1 MSEQT
6 EPEAKPPKAAA
17 PKRSRTTKT
26 PQPHAEDVF
35 KLESRGNELVGG
47 VCQPNIELEGG
58 EADPKGDWKKSPLQA
73 PPEAP
78 PEGGAAHAKDF
89 DCSSSH
95 GSEAS
100 TQLPESCISEAT
112 TPGEHA
118 VNILNTKVAM

>member
-1 MSEQT
+1 M
-6 EPEAKPPKAAA
+6 
-17 PKRSRTTKT
+17 
-26 PQPHAEDVF
+26 F

-47 VCQPNIELEGG
+47 VSQPNIELEGG

-112 TPGEHA
+112 TLGEHA
-118 VNILNTKVAM
+118 VNILNTEVAM